1 MFFSAFIAVVVISEI
16 GFLFVIIMGWGR
28 AKSKEFIIEAIA
40 QIRRN
45 NFKGARQLI
54 LTATRFDGRL
64 LQNAE
69 VKLIYDFVVA
79 ERVDESHM
87 SLDAFA
93 ETVRSWPQSRLEV
106 IAIHPLTK
114 LFVVAVIFGGFLLK
128 LTNVFG
134 P

>member
-1 MFFSAFIAVVVISEI
+1 MLFSAFIVAVVISEI
-16 GFLFVIIMGWGR
+16 SFLFVIIMGWGR
-28 AKSKEFIIEAIA
+28 GKSKEFIIEAIA

-79 ERVDESHM
+79 ERVDESRM

-93 ETVRSWPQSRLEV
+93 ETVRNWPRSRLEI
-106 IAIHPLTK
+106 IALHPLTQ
-114 LFVVAVIFGGFLLK
+114 LFVAGVILGGFLLK

-134 P
+134 H